1 MKNISVEFLRQSG
14 YKVCVIHSRYF
25 YNELTKLSE
34 IRARIDLA
42 NERSGFD
49 EAGRPKFD
57 WCHENHIDPMG
68 GCTEVIL
75 TTPQG
80 LSYSATARVKPDA
93 AFNYRVGRNI
103 AIGRCFADIR
113 EDGFPKV
120 EVKITHTNPSALST
134 SQGFVAKEAFRTNGF
149 IEFAGHQVACFTDP
163 HAKVEILD
171 KAFSD
176 ECLDQTYFAGL
187 SSPTSYKLHGQA
199 VIGMP
204 PSYYGFGE
212 EKPTGVTPTPA
223 AVTA

>member
-1 MKNISVEFLRQSG
+1 MKNISIESLRQAG
-14 YKVCVIHSRYF
+14 FKVCVIHSRYF

-42 NERSGFD
+42 NETCGSD

-68 GCTEVIL
+68 GSTEVIL

-80 LSYSATARVKPDA
+80 LSYSATARVKSDQP
-93 AFNYRVGRNI
+93 FNYRIGRNI

-113 EDGFPKV
+113 EDGDPKV
-120 EVKITHTNPSALST
+120 EVRITWPNQAEVR
-134 SQGFVAKEAFRTNGF
+134 GFVAKSAFRTNGY
-149 IEFAGHQVACFTDP
+149 IKLTELDRVHCFSDP
-163 HAKVEILD
+163 RAKVEILD
-171 KAFSD
+171 KDFSD

-187 SSPTSYKLHGQA
+187 SSTTSYKLHGQA

-204 PSYYGFGE
+204 PSYYGFETKAE
-212 EKPTGVTPTPA
+212 EGVTPTPA